1 MFGTYIIL
9 KLTQVPSLWMF
20 SAQFQRKQFH
30 FPVLSLNTEP
40 FPQATFCQHHTNKSP
55 GGKVFL
61 CDSLWTQP
69 RISTRLLP
77 RNSVPVIW
85 VSAKPCLQQAL
96 LSQTQYQLKDL
107 RSVPTCC
114 LPTHQ
119 RAFLEVCTQ
128 CVIFFSGSQVQD
140 MVLLW
145 PVISM

>member
-1 MFGTYIIL
+1 
-9 KLTQVPSLWMF
+9 MF

-30 FPVLSLNTEP
+30 FPVLSLNPEP
-40 FPQATFCQHHTNKSP
+40 FPQATFYQHHTNKSP

-107 RSVPTCC
+107 RHISAYMLFTYSSKSLFRSLHTVCNF
-114 LPTHQ
+114 
-119 RAFLEVCTQ
+119 FLWVTSTRHGTALT
-128 CVIFFSGSQVQD
+128 FT
-140 MVLLW
+140 L
-145 PVISM
+145 ISM